1 MSCARITLLIVL
13 LAVPTSVAPG
23 AEARID
29 GRPTTWHPL
38 TITFVGPAAAETDN
52 DPNPFLDIRL
62 QVRFSRSGREPL
74 VVAGYFD
81 GDGDGGPR
89 GNAWRVRFT
98 PDAPGDWHYLAEFR
112 RGSQVA
118 IDLAADAG
126 EPLAEFAA
134 GGSFEVDPR
143 DPDAPGFLKWGRLD
157 YVGRHYMKFVDGPY
171 WLRGGVDEP
180 ENFLAYAGFDRTPGH
195 HTYLAHASDW
205 RDGDPDWGDGRG
217 RAIIGALNYLASR
230 QVNSIYF
237 LTMNVG
243 GDGKDIWPWSS
254 RDTSSGPRG
263 ASSAPPAINPRGSE
277 ANDNLHFDV
286 GKLRQWEIVFAHA
299 QRLGIFLHFVFNE
312 AEAANK
318 RELDDGELGPE
329 RKLYYRELVAR
340 FGHHLAL
347 QWNLCEEYN
356 LNFDFGPERVRAF
369 ADYVRAVDP
378 YDHPVTVHSA
388 GDPLEALRFT
398 FGDERFSTT
407 SVQLN
412 QRPIHEVTEALR
424 SATRR
429 AGRPLPVCLDEFT
442 LDRGQAASHIPV
454 DDADG
459 HRREKIWPTYFSGGQ
474 LEFILDDLLATDSFK
489 TPQRDRLW
497 RYLAIAR
504 RFVEEQLPFWEMEP
518 ADDLSQGAAT
528 IEIGVSR
535 RRKETLGAQ
544 VFVKRG
550 QCYAVYLPSAATTGT
565 LDLRDLSGPAT
576 QRWFNPRSGEFA
588 GEAQS
593 ITGGARHE
601 LGPPPSD
608 AAEDWVVLVRR
619 TIGASCARPSRA
631 QSSE

>member
-1 MSCARITLLIVL
+1 MIVVLEVTCAATR
-13 LAVPTSVAPG
+13 G
-23 AEARID
+23 GEARID
-29 GRPTTWHPL
+29 GRLTTWHPL
-38 TITFVGPAAAETDN
+38 TLSFVGPAAAETDD

-62 QVRFSRSGREPL
+62 QVTFTRPGHEPL
-74 VVAGYFD
+74 FVPGCFD
-81 GDGDGGPR
+81 GDGAGGPR
-89 GNAWRVRFT
+89 GNVWRVRFT
-98 PDAPGDWHYLAEFR
+98 PDAPGAWQYTAEFR
-112 RGSQVA
+112 RGPLVA

-134 GGSFEVDPR
+134 GGSFEIAPR
-143 DPDAPGFLKWGRLD
+143 DLDAPGFLKWGRLD
-157 YVGRHYMKFVDGPY
+157 YVGRHYLKFVDGPY
-171 WLRGGVDEP
+171 WLRGGADEP
-180 ENFLAYAGFDRTPGH
+180 ENFLAYAGFDRTPAH
-195 HTYLAHASDW
+195 HKYQAHATDW
-205 RDGDPDWGDGRG
+205 RDSDPDWGDGQG

-243 GDGKDIWPWSS
+243 GDGKDVWPWSS
-254 RDTSSGPRG
+254 SESRGDTHSLTSGQSRT
-263 ASSAPPAINPRGSE
+263 INPRGS
-277 ANDNLHFDV
+277 ADNDNLHFDV

-356 LNFDFGPERVRAF
+356 LDFNFGPERVRAF

-388 GDPLEALRFT
+388 GDPLAALRFT

-412 QRPIHEVTEALR
+412 QRPNHEVTEDLR
-424 SATRR
+424 TATRQ
-429 AGRPLPVCLDEFT
+429 AGRPLPICLDEFT
-442 LDRGQAASHIPV
+442 LDRGQAASHVPV

-489 TPQRDRLW
+489 THERVRLW

-504 RFVEEQLPFWEMEP
+504 RFLEEQLPFWEMEP

-528 IEIGVSR
+528 IEIGVGR
-535 RRKETLGAQ
+535 GRKAALGPQ

-550 QCYAVYLPSAATTGT
+550 QCYAVYLPSASATGT
-565 LDLRDLSGPAT
+565 LDLRDLSGAAT

-588 GEAQS
+588 GEVQP
-593 ITGGARHE
+593 ITGGVLDE
-601 LGPPPSD
+601 LGPPPSN
-608 AAEDWVVLVRR
+608 AAEDWVVLIRR
-619 TIGASCARPSRA
+619 DAGDTRK
-631 QSSE
+631 